1 MALAI
6 GMPQQSYSV
15 IILVLAQR
23 MFLLDLSYNI
33 NLPLFSRRS
42 LIRTTLC
49 SLIYFGHPFEINHLI
64 IVSLQ
69 VANQSGDSK

>member
-1 MALAI
+1 
-6 GMPQQSYSV
+6 MPQQSYSV

-23 MFLLDLSYNI
+23 MFLSDLSYNITLI

-42 LIRTTLC
+42 LTRTTLC